1 LLIGQLIGLP
11 ASSAALALLVVRRHQ
26 ARVTRTQFCWYLVE
40 ADKTNKNWFPW
51 QRPFGNR
58 KANFRSFIYSRSSID
73 PAQLVKIVR
82 GRVHVE
88 IIGLTEIVKINM
100 KRRQNTS
107 PPWAAAA
114 SSGRTNEQ
122 STNAQC

>member
-1 LLIGQLIGLP
+1 
-11 ASSAALALLVVRRHQ
+11 
-26 ARVTRTQFCWYLVE
+26 LVE

-73 PAQLVKIVR
+73 PAQLVKIGR

-114 SSGRTNEQ
+114 GGLMSSRRTRSAKYSVVNELGNYAR
-122 STNAQC
+122 SFYPSSFVYRT